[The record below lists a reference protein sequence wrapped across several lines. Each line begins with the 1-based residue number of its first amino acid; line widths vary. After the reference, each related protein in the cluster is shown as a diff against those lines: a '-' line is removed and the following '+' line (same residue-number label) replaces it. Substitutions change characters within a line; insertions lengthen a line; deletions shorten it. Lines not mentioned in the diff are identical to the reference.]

1 MDQTQL
7 ETFLAIT
14 EHKSYSKAAKLLNVT
29 QPTVTARIKNL
40 ENELLCQLFKREGR
54 DIILSTE
61 GHVFFEYATSI
72 LTYINHSKEVT
83 NSSKHPNI
91 RVGFSPGYSYSF
103 ITELLTAIVPIDNLG
118 IKIIEGENSCTL
130 NKQILSGE
138 MDLVFTRNVLSQ
150 KPEVVSEYLFDNKLV
165 VIIGKTHPLA
175 KKEVITLD
183 DLQNE
188 TLISYQRNSNLWTEI
203 EQQLIGIPNIKRIEV
218 DNNEMLKKIVESGLG
233 IGITPS
239 LGVDSLDE
247 SALIVKHIKEIGN
260 IPNDVY
266 VQYRKNSVI
275 AKPIKQII
283 YSIINHEL
291 DSRHNIISPYLSGR
305 DSDILIDAAND

>member
-7 ETFLAIT
+7 ETFLAIA
-14 EHKSYSKAAKLLNVT
+14 EHKSYSKAAVLLNVT

-40 ENELLCQLFKREGR
+40 ENELLCQLFKRVGR
-54 DIILSTE
+54 DIILSQE
-61 GHVFFEYATSI
+61 GNVFFEYATSI
-72 LTYINHSKEVT
+72 LTYMNHSKEVT
-83 NSSKHPNI
+83 NSSNSPNI

-103 ITELLTAIVPIDNLG
+103 IIELLTAIVPIDNLG
-118 IKIIEGENSCTL
+118 IRIIEGENSNTL

-138 MDLVFTRNVLSQ
+138 IDLVFTRNILSH
-150 KPEVVSEYLFDNKLV
+150 KPEVISEYLFENKLV
-165 VIIGKTHPLA
+165 VVLGKTHPLA
-175 KKEVITLD
+175 KKEEITLD
-183 DLQNE
+183 DLENE
-188 TLISYQRNSNLWTEI
+188 TLISYQRNSTLWTEI

-239 LGVDSLDE
+239 LGVDRVNE
-247 SALIVKHIKEIGN
+247 SALIVKHIKEITN

-266 VQYRKNSVI
+266 VQYRKNSII

-283 YSIINHEL
+283 YSIINHEMEK
-291 DSRHNIISPYLSGR
+291 SI
-305 DSDILIDAAND
+305 